1 MLDWH
6 KVFAI
11 GSTPVGWTGNSV
23 KKSCNYCK
31 MDIKI
36 EIPFAIE
43 QKNRKY
49 LTLHGMTLE
58 GLSLVSFKA
67 EWDWRRLAEGVSYER

>member
-1 MLDWH
+1 M
-6 KVFAI
+6 FAI
-11 GSTPVGWTGNSV
+11 GSIPVGWSGNSV
-23 KKSCNYCK
+23 KKSCNYCE

-36 EIPFAIE
+36 DIPPAIE

-58 GLSLVSFKA
+58 GLPLVSFKA
-67 EWDWRRLAEGVSYER
+67 EWNRRRMAEGVSYGR

>member
-1 MLDWH
+1 M
-6 KVFAI
+6 FAI
-11 GSTPVGWTGNSV
+11 CSIPVGWTGNGV
-23 KKSCNYCK
+23 KKSLNYCE

-36 EIPFAIE
+36 DIPPAIE
-43 QKNRKY
+43 QKDRKY

-67 EWDWRRLAEGVSYER
+67 EWNWRRLAEGVSYER

>member
-1 MLDWH
+1 M
-6 KVFAI
+6 FAI
-11 GSTPVGWTGNSV
+11 GSIPVGWTGNSV
-23 KKSCNYCK
+23 KKSCNYCE

-36 EIPFAIE
+36 GIPPAIE

-58 GLSLVSFKA
+58 GLPLVSFKA
-67 EWDWRRLAEGVSYER
+67 EWNRRRMAEGVSYGR